1 MPPAAP
7 PSLWRIA
14 FTVPEALAP
23 LFAEVAG
30 DHADAVATFE
40 LEEGG
45 LWLIEATAYDKPDA
59 GRLSARL
66 ALMAQAS
73 GIEEPVLAVEELPPI
88 DWVSHTYK
96 GFPPIRAG
104 RFDVRGSHIVEPPPA
119 GSLSLIIDAA
129 TAFGTGEHGST
140 KGCLLALDLLSKRLK
155 RPVGKGKGALDM
167 GCGSGILALAM
178 ARRWKV
184 PAVAADIDPEAVRV
198 TKVNAR
204 INRLH
209 PLVAAQGGDGYR
221 TPLVRSKRPYGLIT
235 ANILARPLARMAP
248 ALKRNLSPGGYVVLA
263 GLLNRQANHVTQAHR
278 AQGLVLERRIPVGE
292 WTTLVLR
299 RPAARPTSR
308 RSPSRQA

>member
-1 MPPAAP
+1 MPSAAP

-23 LFAEVAG
+23 LFAEIVG

-73 GIEEPVLAVEELPPI
+73 NIEEPALAVEELPPI

-104 RFDVRGSHIVEPPPA
+104 RFDVRGSHIVERPPA
-119 GSLSLIIDAA
+119 GSLSLVVDAA

-140 KGCLLALDLLSKRLK
+140 KGCLLALDQLGKRLK
-155 RPVGKGKGALDM
+155 RPVGAGGGALDM
-167 GCGSGILALAM
+167 GCGSGILALAV

-184 PAVAADIDPEAVRV
+184 PVVAADIDPEAVRV
-198 TKVNAR
+198 AKVNAR
-204 INRLH
+204 INGLA
-209 PLVAAQGGDGYR
+209 PLIRAQGGDGYR
-221 TPLVRSKRPYGLIT
+221 TPLVRERGPYALVA

-248 ALKRNLSPGGYVVLA
+248 ALRRSLAPGGRVVLA
-263 GLLNRQANHVTQAHR
+263 GLLNRQANHVVQAHR
-278 AQGLVLERRIPVGE
+278 AQGLLLERRIPVGE
-292 WTTLVLR
+292 WTTLVMR
-299 RPAARPTSR
+299 RPPR
-308 RSPSRQA
+308 RAV

>member
-7 PSLWRIA
+7 SSLWRIA

-23 LFAEVAG
+23 LFADMVG
-30 DHADAVATFE
+30 DYASAVATFE

-45 LWLIEATAYDKPDA
+45 LWLIEATAYEQPDA

-66 ALMAQAS
+66 ALLAQAS
-73 GIEEPVLAVEELPPI
+73 AIEEPLLVVEELPAI

-119 GSLSLIIDAA
+119 GSLSLIVDAA

-140 KGCLLALDLLSKRLK
+140 RGCLLALDRLSKKIK
-155 RPVGKGKGALDM
+155 RPRGKGKRALDM
-167 GCGSGILALAM
+167 GCGSGILALGM
-178 ARRWKV
+178 ARRWRV
-184 PAVAADIDPEAVRV
+184 PVIAADIDPEAVRV

-204 INRLH
+204 INGLAH
-209 PLVAAQGGDGYR
+209 LVRAEGGDGYR
-221 TPLVRSKRPYGLIT
+221 TPLVRAKKPYGLIT

-248 ALKRNLSPGGYVVLA
+248 ALKRNLARGGRVILA
-263 GLLNRQANHVTQAHR
+263 GLLDRQANHVIQAHR
-278 AQGLVLERRIPVGE
+278 AQGLRLERRIPVGE

-299 RPAARPTSR
+299 RLARPKS
-308 RSPSRQA
+308 

>member
-7 PSLWRIA
+7 TTLWRIA

-23 LFAEVAG
+23 LFADTVGDYAG
-30 DHADAVATFE
+30 AVATFE

-45 LWLIEATAYDKPDA
+45 LWLIEATAYEKPDI

-66 ALMAQAS
+66 ALLAQACD
-73 GIEEPVLAVEELPPI
+73 IEEPVLAVEELPPI

-104 RFDVRGSHIVEPPPA
+104 RFDVRGSHIVEAPPA
-119 GSLSLIIDAA
+119 GSLSLIVDAA

-140 KGCLLALDLLSKRLK
+140 RGCLLALDQLGKRLK
-155 RPVGKGKGALDM
+155 RPRGKGRGALDM

-178 ARRWKV
+178 ARRWRV
-184 PAVAADIDPEAVRV
+184 AVVAADIDPEAVRV
-198 TKVNAR
+198 TLVNAR
-204 INRLH
+204 INGLA
-209 PLVAAQGGDGYR
+209 PLIRAQGGDGYR
-221 TPLVRSKRPYGLIT
+221 TPLARAKGPYKLIT

-248 ALKRNLSPGGYVVLA
+248 DLKRNLARGGRAVLA
-263 GLLNRQANHVTQAHR
+263 GLLGRQANHVIQAHR
-278 AQGLVLERRIPVGE
+278 AQGLRLERRIPVGE

-299 RPAARPTSR
+299 RLR
-308 RSPSRQA
+308 RAKS